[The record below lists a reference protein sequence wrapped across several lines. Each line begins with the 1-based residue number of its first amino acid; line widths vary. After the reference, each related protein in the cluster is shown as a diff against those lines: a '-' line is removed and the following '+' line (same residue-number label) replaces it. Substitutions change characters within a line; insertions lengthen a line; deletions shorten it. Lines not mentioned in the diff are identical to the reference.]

1 MIMKEKTKWYL
12 GIFGFVAFVWQLIF
26 FFILPNNLFF
36 LLIADSHF
44 IGVSFI
50 ILFNVVLPWIFFG
63 FLASSESTS
72 LIKRRAGYLYVIAF
86 LLFTFAIYGALLLVI
101 PRYGVGRALFAVGVA
116 ILDAVV
122 LVLVTIASKYRI
134 VGRRSRAELEH

>member
-50 ILFNVVLPWIFFG
+50 ILFNVVLPWIFFS